1 MTWKWKDGSV
11 AALQG
16 AAGLVFDRAKLSE
29 MPLAVIQLIRPVERV
44 QIEKEKRKKSLSENG
59 SNQPLITAEF
69 YYLHLTDGETRTFL
83 LLHLHVDDVV
93 PPGR

>member
-29 MPLAVIQLIRPVERV
+29 MPLAAIQLIRPVERV
-44 QIEKEKRKKSLSENG
+44 QIKKKKKKVTL
-59 SNQPLITAEF
+59 
-69 YYLHLTDGETRTFL
+69 
-83 LLHLHVDDVV
+83 
-93 PPGR
+93 